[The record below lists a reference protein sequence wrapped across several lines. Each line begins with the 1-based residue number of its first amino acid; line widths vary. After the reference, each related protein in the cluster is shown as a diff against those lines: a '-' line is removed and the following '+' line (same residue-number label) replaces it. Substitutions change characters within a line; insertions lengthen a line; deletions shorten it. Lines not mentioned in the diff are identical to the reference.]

1 MDNRRG
7 NNKFNRGEKN
17 SLSEGGRKPKLK
29 KHEEL
34 LERMREFLPRKESPF
49 DPKPPSGF
57 KLKEVDDGGLS
68 SIDFLVP
75 PPPLPPKNLSRNRIT
90 ESGNGFETKG
100 ESRGKTLAQEVF
112 REGQPK
118 EKGLPLPGNVF
129 TPENIF
135 NLKEEP
141 KVFLKSTDSRE
152 NFKMGYDSIDFSR
165 KGTFDS
171 RNSKEFSNTGTGGA
185 FDSLKF
191 PKMMPS
197 DSIHSQKY
205 SKMVPPGPIDSL
217 ELLEVVPSGPIDSLG
232 FSKGST
238 DSLEFSKGFPPGP
251 VDSVEFSN
259 LVPIPPHSYDSREHS
274 KKAILKE
281 FVPVPDV
288 SIELVPGQVFDPIKD
303 QSTNGLLKG
312 FSKKDHLET
321 PVKTT
326 LIVDDDISDEIDDF
340 DDFKE
345 NFANIQAEPLFK
357 QAKELDFRNK
367 ILQHPKMD
375 NKTAALILVLMG
387 SLSPFLN
394 LSTNGVHPLGEYR
407 KHDLPASIIHFP
419 DLPSKFDSDEIENE
433 LFPLVPTVLP
443 APLVPPVPPLPFI
456 SPASGKSFNGDESSD
471 PEKCNLK
478 YFAYKCQNFN
488 NGFCIEDENY
498 PLADIGKILKNDPNL
513 VSKYAEVVEQSA
525 DDLVSFI
532 KNSQENSFDYSGYN
546 PFNYDESHWFGPEG
560 YICPSNV
567 TYGRPVRGINARG
580 EWKYILNDGDFYSQ
594 TLRIET
600 CLFTNTP
607 CRMIAPCFKSRC
619 VQKYSY
625 HRLLSFDPCNPS
637 KGLYTEIFRF
647 PSACSCYTPEFQ
659 GIDDI
664 LALDLRRKKEK
675 GV

>member
-7 NNKFNRGEKN
+7 NNNKFNRGEKN

-57 KLKEVDDGGLS
+57 KLKEVDDRGLS

-152 NFKMGYDSIDFSR
+152 NFKMGYDSVDFSR
-165 KGTFDS
+165 KGTFDF

-238 DSLEFSKGFPPGP
+238 DSLEFSKGVPPGP
-251 VDSVEFSN
+251 ADSVEFSN

-312 FSKKDHLET
+312 FSKNDHLET

-433 LFPLVPTVLP
+433 LFPLVPPVLP
-443 APLVPPVPPLPFI
+443 APLVPP
-456 SPASGKSFNGDESSD
+456 
-471 PEKCNLK
+471 
-478 YFAYKCQNFN
+478 
-488 NGFCIEDENY
+488 
-498 PLADIGKILKNDPNL
+498 ADIGEILKNDPNL

-600 CLFTNTP
+600 CLVIRFIFLEWNFANILFHERIENMKENHFNP
-607 CRMIAPCFKSRC
+607 EIKNKNEF
-619 VQKYSY
+619 YS
-625 HRLLSFDPCNPS
+625 S
-637 KGLYTEIFRF
+637 
-647 PSACSCYTPEFQ
+647 
-659 GIDDI
+659 
-664 LALDLRRKKEK
+664 
-675 GV
+675 V